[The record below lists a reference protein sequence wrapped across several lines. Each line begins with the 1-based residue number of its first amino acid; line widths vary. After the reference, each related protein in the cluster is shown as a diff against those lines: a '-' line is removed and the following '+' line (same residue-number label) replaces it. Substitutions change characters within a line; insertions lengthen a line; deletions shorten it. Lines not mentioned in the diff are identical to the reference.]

1 MIGKRKEIDWIFFG
15 TLITAEILL
24 CPQKENAME
33 AVREVE
39 RGEEVAKVVKVVKEV
54 KEAKVAVKARVGAA
68 RLKWPAWR
76 RCVRPA

>member
-1 MIGKRKEIDWIFFG
+1 
-15 TLITAEILL
+15 
-24 CPQKENAME
+24 ME
-33 AVREVE
+33 EVREVE
-39 RGEEVAKVVKVVKEV
+39 RGEEEVKVVKVAKEA